1 MDIEAIDTVLLN
13 DTREALG
20 KKLEEID
27 ELLASIQLKISQ
39 LDVVDNDI
47 WSSPASRSAYDHFHE
62 DYQRYQQLHERFLSL
77 VLFLESVGN
86 QYEQLDTSIKEQ
98 LSKIESVSL

>member
-1 MDIEAIDTVLLN
+1 MRLN
-13 DTREALG
+13 DTREAMV

-39 LDVVDNDI
+39 IDVVDNDI
-47 WSSPASRSAYDHFHE
+47 WSSVYAQFNE
-62 DYQRYQQLHERFLSL
+62 DYQHYQQLHERFLSL
-77 VLFLESVGN
+77 VLFLDSVGN
-86 QYEQLDTSIKEQ
+86 QYDQLDANIKEQ